1 MGNKVK
7 TYRPDQVSLS
17 VGGSLITSWD
27 KIRVVKENDDW
38 TFQEGTTGEI
48 ARVKNLGKLG
58 MVEVELQQTSS
69 DNDIFSAY
77 QISDS
82 TVLVSVIDKSG
93 KTVAIIPEATIV
105 KPADS
110 EFGKE
115 PTNRVW
121 QAKGGLDVYVVA
133 GN

>member
-1 MGNKVK
+1 MGVK
-7 TYRPDQVSLS
+7 TYRPDQVSIS
-17 VGGSLITSWD
+17 IGGSLITSWD
-27 KIRVVKENDDW
+27 KVKVSKDNDDW
-38 TFQEGTTGEI
+38 TFQEGTTGEV

-58 MVEVELQQTSS
+58 TIELELMQTSS
-69 DNDIFSAY
+69 DNDVLSAY

-82 TVLVSVIDKSG
+82 TVLCSLIDKSG
-93 KTVAIIPEATIV
+93 KTVAIIPEGTVV

-115 PTNRVW
+115 PVNRIW
-121 QAKGGLDVYVVA
+121 QIKGALSVYVVA